1 MANVVGMLEI
11 QMAADLAR
19 LSKDMSSA
27 QATVSRTVSNINN
40 ILGTIGVGLS
50 VDMFASMI
58 KGVVAEDVI
67 DI

>member
-27 QATVSRTVSNINN
+27 QATVTRTVSNINN

-50 VDMFASMI
+50 IDMFASI
-58 KGVVAEDVI
+58 T
-67 DI
+67 